1 LRLAISRVTWRA
13 CVSAPV
19 EELELELEVEV
30 EVEMEE
36 EVEEEEES
44 SAYRGVHLPDSHQL
58 KHANELLIRPISRAA
73 IGPN

>member
-1 LRLAISRVTWRA
+1 L
-13 CVSAPV
+13 
-19 EELELELEVEV
+19 ELELEVELEVEV
-30 EVEMEE
+30 EVEVEE
-36 EVEEEEES
+36 EVEEEEEES